1 MSTPQSAILA
11 EAAQHALY
19 IVINVTSN
27 SNNVVKQCAALP
39 TLIETLKKQHK
50 VDSLFASVAF
60 GADYWDAN
68 HPDSRPQRLKAFVAL
83 GKGDVSAPAT
93 GGDMFLH
100 VHSDRK
106 DMAYVLAREFIKP
119 IKESIDI
126 LDEVDAFHYLDDR
139 DLTDFIDGTENP
151 EGEERAEVALIDD
164 EPEFNGGSY
173 VLAQRY
179 IHNLPKWQTVA
190 DDEQEKII
198 GRTKPDSI
206 ELDEAV
212 MPETSHVSRVV
223 IEEDGEEL
231 EIVRH
236 SLPYGQASGDAGLF
250 FLAYS
255 KDNIILEKM
264 LANMFGTSGDGLHDH
279 LMNYTTAKSGAYFFA
294 PSIEMLESLGS

>member
-1 MSTPQSAILA
+1 MSTPQSAILP
-11 EAAQHALY
+11 EASQHALY
-19 IVINVTSN
+19 MVIDVTNN
-27 SNNVVKQCAALP
+27 SENVVKQCAALP
-39 TLIETLKKQHK
+39 TLIETIKKQANT
-50 VDSLFASVAF
+50 DSLFASLAF
-60 GADYWDAN
+60 GADFWDSI
-68 HPDSRPQRLKAFVAL
+68 HRSSRPQRLKSFTAL
-83 GKGDVSAPAT
+83 GEGDVKAPAT
-93 GGDMFLH
+93 GGDIFLH

-106 DMAYVLAREFIKP
+106 DMTYVLASEFIKP
-119 IKESIDI
+119 IKESIDV
-126 LDEVDAFHYLDDR
+126 LDEVDGFHYLDDR
-139 DLTDFIDGTENP
+139 DLTGFIDGTENP
-151 EGEERAEVALIDD
+151 EGEERAEAALIDD

-190 DDEQEKII
+190 DDEQEKVI

-206 ELDEAV
+206 ELDEDV

-250 FLAYS
+250 FCAYS
-255 KDNIILEKM
+255 KDNTILEKM

-279 LMNYTTAKSGAYFFA
+279 LMNYTTAKSGAYFFS
-294 PSIEMLESLGS
+294 PSIEMLTGLGS

>member
-1 MSTPQSAILA
+1 MSTPQSAILP

-19 IVINVTSN
+19 MVINVAENTKD
-27 SNNVVKQCAALP
+27 VVKQCASLPAL
-39 TLIETLKKQHK
+39 IDSIKKEHK
-50 VDSLFASVAF
+50 VDKLYASLAF
-60 GADYWDAN
+60 GADYWDAIY
-68 HPDSRPQRLKAFVAL
+68 SKGRPQRLKTFVDL

-93 GGDMFLH
+93 GGDVFLH
-100 VHSDRK
+100 IHSDRK
-106 DMAYVLAREFIKP
+106 DMTYVLASEFIKP
-119 IKESIDI
+119 IKGSINV
-126 LDEVDAFHYLDDR
+126 LDEVDGFHYLDNR

-151 EGEERAEVALIDD
+151 EGEERAEVALIED

-179 IHNLPKWQTVA
+179 VHNLPKWQKVT
-190 DDEQEKII
+190 DNEQEKII
-198 GRTKPDSI
+198 GRTKPDSV
-206 ELDEAV
+206 ELEDDIR
-212 MPETSHVSRVV
+212 PETAHISRVV

-255 KDNIILEKM
+255 KDNTILEKM
-264 LANMFGTSGDGLHDH
+264 LANIFGISGDGLYDH

-294 PSIEMLESLGS
+294 PSVEMLKGIGN

>member
-1 MSTPQSAILA
+1 MSTAQSAILP

-19 IVINVTSN
+19 MVINVTNKSGN
-27 SNNVVKQCAALP
+27 IVKQCSLLP
-39 TLIETLKKQHK
+39 TLIESIKKQNK
-50 VDSLFASVAF
+50 VDSLFASLAF
-60 GADYWDAN
+60 GADYWDAI
-68 HPDSRPQRLKAFVAL
+68 HPGSRPQRLKKFIEL
-83 GKGDVSAPAT
+83 GAGDISAPAT
-93 GGDMFLH
+93 GGDIFLH

-106 DMAYVLAREFIKP
+106 DMTYVLASEFLKP
-119 IKESIDI
+119 IKESIDV
-126 LDEVDAFHYLDDR
+126 LDEVDGFHYLDDR

-151 EGEERAEVALIDD
+151 EGEERSKVALIDD

-173 VLAQRY
+173 VLAQRFV
-179 IHNLPKWQTVA
+179 HNLPKWQTVA
-190 DDEQEKII
+190 DDEQEKVI

-206 ELDEAV
+206 ELDEDV

-255 KDNIILEKM
+255 KDNTILEKM
-264 LANMFGTSGDGLHDH
+264 LANIFGISGDGLHDH
-279 LMNYTTAKSGAYFFA
+279 LMNYTAAKSGAYFFA
-294 PSIEMLESLGS
+294 PSVEMLKGLGN